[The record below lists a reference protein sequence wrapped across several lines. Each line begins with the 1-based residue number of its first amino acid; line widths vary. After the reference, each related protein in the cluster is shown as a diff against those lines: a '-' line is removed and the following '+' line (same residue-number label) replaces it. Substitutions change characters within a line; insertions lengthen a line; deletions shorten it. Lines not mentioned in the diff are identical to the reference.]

1 MIRLLKEPLLQF
13 FALGAV
19 LFGVFGLAGTRD
31 ANAPAKIAV
40 STGRIEN
47 LADSFARTW
56 QRPPT
61 LDELRGLIEDYIR
74 DEVFYRE
81 AVVAGLDRD
90 DVVIRRRLRQKM
102 EFFAQDIGVAEPSDE
117 QLTAYLATHA
127 EKFRSEDRLTFRHIF
142 LNAGHRPRSLQ
153 GDAEAVAVELA
164 RTSADIDVTTL
175 GDHFLLGEEFR
186 AMPVSDIARTFGD
199 GFAERVS
206 GLDQG
211 RWHGPISSSYGLHF
225 VFVSEHAAGGPLPLD
240 TVRPDVRREWL
251 NERRVDAEH
260 KLYRTLR
267 EHYEIVM
274 EALPAV
280 RTKMNEPVGAVR

>member
-1 MIRLLKEPLLQF
+1 
-13 FALGAV
+13 
-19 LFGVFGLAGTRD
+19 
-31 ANAPAKIAV
+31 
-40 STGRIEN
+40 
-47 LADSFARTW
+47 
-56 QRPPT
+56 
-61 LDELRGLIEDYIR
+61 
-74 DEVFYRE
+74 
-81 AVVAGLDRD
+81 
-90 DVVIRRRLRQKM
+90 
-102 EFFAQDIGVAEPSDE
+102 
-117 QLTAYLATHA
+117 
-127 EKFRSEDRLTFRHIF
+127 
-142 LNAGHRPRSLQ
+142 
-153 GDAEAVAVELA
+153 
-164 RTSADIDVTTL
+164 
-175 GDHFLLGEEFR
+175 
-186 AMPVSDIARTFGD
+186 MPVSDIARTFGD